1 MNENTMN
8 RDSNLQRSGAR
19 TVAIVMALL
28 ATGGFG
34 VRSVGA
40 QQVSPAPRF
49 PSTAPAVAPT
59 QDPPRGTLVYET
71 PARLGVFLHPGCPIT
86 PDARGTCATP
96 PVVTGVVENGP
107 AAEAGILPGDT
118 LLALDGVGLA
128 TEPGRRS
135 MARLRAGI
143 PVNLRIGRAGS
154 RRDIRVIPSVRAP
167 TSFFRTNGSA
177 FGYSYS
183 TAPQAAGEVAVFRFE
198 DDSGEVSE
206 FHFAPA
212 PGAPQ
217 RPQGYV
223 VFREDPSGTL
233 RVDVG
238 DPSGSVFRLNGER
251 VELAQLE
258 GYLKRQQGALARL
271 GGDMDVR
278 IERMETDSVAG
289 LPVIERTHLILQ
301 NAPLA
306 EHLETVRIEAL
317 TDARAKLESVVRLRA
332 ELASRGEVPPRVA
345 SAYSRVPRPSGLPP
359 TAPVAAE
366 GFFGTLA
373 TVGPDV
379 DGRLAGAEFRPLTP
393 ALAEYFSV
401 KEGLLVLRVLPETP
415 AARLGLRDGDVV
427 VGVGQDRYPS
437 LATFRSRVGQMQIEG
452 GKLLVKWNR
461 KGKTMEGD
469 LTTP

>member
-1 MNENTMN
+1 M
-8 RDSNLQRSGAR
+8 S
-19 TVAIVMALL
+19 
-28 ATGGFG
+28 
-34 VRSVGA
+34 
-40 QQVSPAPRF
+40 
-49 PSTAPAVAPT
+49 
-59 QDPPRGTLVYET
+59 
-71 PARLGVFLHPGCPIT
+71 
-86 PDARGTCATP
+86 

-143 PVNLRIGRAGS
+143 PVNLRVGRAGS
-154 RRDIRVIPSVRAP
+154 RRDIRVIPGVRVA

-183 TAPQAAGEVAVFRFE
+183 TAPQPTEEVAVFRFE

-212 PGAPQ
+212 PGAPAAGSPQ
-217 RPQGYV
+217 SPQGYV

-238 DPSGSVFRLNGER
+238 DPAGPVFRLNGER

-258 GYLKRQQGALARL
+258 GYLKRQQGTLSRL
-271 GGDMDVR
+271 DSDMDVR
-278 IERMETDSVAG
+278 IERIETDGGMRTGGV
-289 LPVIERTHLILQ
+289 ERTHLILQ

-306 EHLETVRIEAL
+306 QHLETVRIEAL

-345 SAYSRVPRPSGLPP
+345 SAYTLAPRPPGYVPSASETG
-359 TAPVAAE
+359 E
-366 GFFGTLA
+366 GFFGTLT
-373 TVGPDV
+373 TVGPAV

-427 VGVGQDRYPS
+427 VGVGQDQYPS
-437 LATFRSRVGQMQIEG
+437 LATFRSLVGQMQLHG
-452 GKLLVKWNR
+452 GTLKVKWNR
-461 KGKTMEGD
+461 KGRGMEGD
-469 LTTP
+469 LTSR